1 MKLNNRNEFESTK
14 GATGVFAKKVR
25 GRWQYRTESGALL
38 ASGMEPAQFV
48 KSFWMRDDFEG
59 GNA

>member
-1 MKLNNRNEFESTK
+1 MKLIDNQFVSAK
-14 GATGVFAKKVR
+14 GPTGVFAKKAR
-25 GRWQYRTESGALL
+25 GRWQYRTESGNLL
-38 ASGMEPAQFV
+38 ASGMEPAAFV